1 MDAIERENVG
11 ENERTREREREREER
26 SILENLKKFSECITS
41 RRKRM

>member
-1 MDAIERENVG
+1 MNAIERENVG
-11 ENERTREREREREER
+11 ENERTREREREER